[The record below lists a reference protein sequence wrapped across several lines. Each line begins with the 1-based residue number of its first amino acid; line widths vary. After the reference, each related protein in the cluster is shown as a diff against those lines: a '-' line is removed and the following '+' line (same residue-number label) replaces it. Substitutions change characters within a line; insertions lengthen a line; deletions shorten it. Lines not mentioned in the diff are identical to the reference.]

1 MLAEKVSEL
10 KRSAENA
17 LCVANWWESQIAVH
31 GEAKAEAFYRQK
43 LGLNHLESKSVEWE
57 GLKLSRQPNET
68 EKRCVKGIAEAQD
81 AGQKSVADDLLKL
94 RIDLIDAGLKA
105 IKKLPPADYYTL
117 TLEPSSSADLR
128 ASLESVFKTGRKL
141 VAQELSGQKRAVPLL
156 TDGDEDELDEIT
168 DLAISRVVNDTQAKI
183 AEAVARY
190 RLMGL
195 RGDELWQAVD
205 DEMERGSVAYIERL
219 ARGTSAKVLSFGRAR
234 EAEDRNDEWQTV
246 EYSALLDPSVCGPCA
261 ADDGQSATNESD
273 LTPVPNPECEG
284 GDFCRCFH
292 VYILDTVA

>member
-1 MLAEKVSEL
+1 MLNSKVEQLERDVVTAHRIASFWR
-10 KRSAENA
+10 K
-17 LCVANWWESQIAVH
+17 QIDLY
-31 GEAKAEAFYRQK
+31 GEQKAEGFYRL

-57 GLKLSRQPNET
+57 GLKLSRQPNEV
-68 EKRCVKGIAEAQD
+68 EKQCVKGIAEAQD
-81 AGQKSVADDLLKL
+81 AGQKSVTNDLLKL
-94 RIDLIDAGLKA
+94 RAGL
-105 IKKLPPADYYTL
+105 IRSGLETIRELPPAEYYTL
-117 TLEPSSSADLR
+117 TLTPGSSTDLR

-156 TDGDEDELDEIT
+156 TDDDEDELDEIT
-168 DLAISRVVNDTQAKI
+168 DLAVSRVVNDTQAKI

-195 RGDELWQAVD
+195 RGAALWQAVD

-219 ARGTSAKVLSFGRAR
+219 ARGTSARVLNFGRAR

-246 EYSALLDPSVCGPCA
+246 EYSALLDPNVCGPCA
-261 ADDGQSATNESD
+261 VDDGQSASNESD

-292 VYILDTVA
+292 VFVFDTVA

>member
-1 MLAEKVSEL
+1 MLADKVSEL
-10 KRSAENA
+10 KRNAENA
-17 LCVANWWESQIAVH
+17 LCVANWWESQIATH
-31 GEAKAEAFYRQK
+31 GEPKAEAFYRS
-43 LGLNHLESKSVEWE
+43 LGLNHLEKSVVEWE
-57 GLKLSRQPNET
+57 GLRLSRQPTEI

-81 AGQKSVADDLLKL
+81 AGQKSVTADLLKL
-94 RIDLIDAGLKA
+94 RTDLIDSGLKV

-117 TLEPSSSADLR
+117 TLTPSSSTDLR

-141 VAQELSGQKRAVPLL
+141 VAQELSGQKRAIPLL

-168 DLAISRVVNDTQAKI
+168 DLAVSRVVNDTQAKI

-195 RGDELWQAVD
+195 RGTELWRAVE

-219 ARGTSAKVLSFGRAR
+219 ARGTSARVLSFGRSR
-234 EAEDRNDEWQTV
+234 EAEDRDDEWQRV
-246 EYSALLDPSVCGPCA
+246 EYSALLDPNVCGPCA
-261 ADDGQSATNESD
+261 AEDGQSASNESD
-273 LTPVPNPECEG
+273 LTPAPNPECEG

-292 VYILDTVA
+292 VYVLDTVA